1 MNQSILI
8 KIIENKIN
16 EVLAIG
22 NAKLP
27 VNINFDQIEIKYN
40 LHGTTAGKAQN
51 LKNNTQ
57 FKLWFN
63 LIIMND
69 NLLDYD
75 QTIIHE
81 IAHLFQYAI
90 YDKKNIKPHGQEFHK
105 INKILGNTRLTR
117 CHSYNVESI
126 KELRKPKIKYI
137 YTCIKCNKNFK
148 LSSNLHTKIN
158 NGQNRICVNCKQKII
173 YTGKMISV

>member
-1 MNQSILI
+1 MTSQSILI
-8 KIIENKIN
+8 KIIENKVN
-16 EVLAIG
+16 EILKIG

-27 VNINFDQIEIKYN
+27 VKINFDQIEIKYS

-51 LKNNTQ
+51 LKNNTE

-63 LIIMND
+63 LIIMEN

-81 IAHLFQYAI
+81 IAHLYSQAMY
-90 YDKKNIKPHGQEFHK
+90 KNIKSHGEEFYR
-105 INKILGNTRLTR
+105 INELLGNNRLTR
-117 CHSYNVESI
+117 CHNYNVESI

-137 YTCIKCNKNFK
+137 YICMKCHRNFK

-158 NGQNRICVNCKQKII
+158 NGQNRICVNCKQKIV
-173 YTGKMISV
+173 YTGKTSLE